1 MPTTIK
7 AITLHQPWASAI
19 VLGLKEY
26 ETRHWQIY
34 HRGHLAIHAGKT
46 WNDNLARISINLAFM
61 FPACKPLAKTLPL
74 GAMLGI
80 VKVIDCVPSEDL
92 VTVWGGLR
100 ISKQERR
107 LGNYAPG
114 RYAWKLEVVELFDE
128 PIPCAGKQG
137 LWNWERS

>member
-1 MPTTIK
+1 MPTIK

-26 ETRHWQIY
+26 ETRSWQIY

-46 WNDNLARISINLAFM
+46 WDLTAEMLAKDFAAH
-61 FPACKPLAKTLPL
+61 FPACAPLAQPLPF
-74 GAMLGI
+74 GAVIGI
-80 VKVIDCVPSEDL
+80 VKVTDCVPTEDL

-107 LGNYAPG
+107 LGNFAPG
-114 RYAWKLEVVELFDE
+114 RYAWKLEVIELFSE

-137 LWNWERS
+137 LWNWERP

>member
-1 MPTTIK
+1 MPIIK

-34 HRGHLAIHAGKT
+34 HRGLLAIHAGKT
-46 WNDNLARISINLAFM
+46 WNLNAEMLAKDFAVH
-61 FPACKPLAKTLPL
+61 FPACAPLAQPLPF
-74 GAMLGI
+74 GAVVGI
-80 VKVIDCVPSEDL
+80 VKVVDCIPTERL
-92 VTVWGGLR
+92 VQSFGTDHK

-114 RYAWKLEVVELFDE
+114 RYAWKLEVIELFSE

-137 LWNWERS
+137 LWNWGRP